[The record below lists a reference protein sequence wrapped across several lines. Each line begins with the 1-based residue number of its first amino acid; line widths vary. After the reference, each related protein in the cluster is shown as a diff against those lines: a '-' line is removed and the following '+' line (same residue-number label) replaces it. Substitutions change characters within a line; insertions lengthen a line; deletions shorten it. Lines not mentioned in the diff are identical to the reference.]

1 MVFKCHILS
10 NNTIFRLK
18 KCYLRSKQG
27 FQAISSPKQV
37 VSCHF
42 SSFQFILGHF
52 RSFLVI
58 SMISATLFSKPPCKP
73 GIRTKKMD
81 KLSSSINV
89 LKKFNS
95 NDRTTSKASTEF
107 KVSTDESHGIN
118 GSLYDNFYLKTEA
131 ETSDNKLSTKLSI
144 RSKNNPTQVIGLK
157 EFSKTREKVKIG
169 RVWFDNVINLY
180 GFEAK
185 RKTDDY
191 EIRFYES
198 ESDFRRSRNWKKSMR
213 SDGELQLNSDRL
225 LEFRVESLTNFSVSL
240 SDSVRPDLKL
250 FELNFIIDHDATTD
264 ATIVHE
270 IKIMSTAQWYENDQI
285 GTV

>member
-1 MVFKCHILS
+1 
-10 NNTIFRLK
+10 
-18 KCYLRSKQG
+18 
-27 FQAISSPKQV
+27 
-37 VSCHF
+37 
-42 SSFQFILGHF
+42 
-52 RSFLVI
+52 
-58 SMISATLFSKPPCKP
+58 MISATLFSKPPCKP

-270 IKIMSTAQWYENDQI
+270 IKIMSTAQWYENDQN